1 MNKAEIINDN
11 FSFLFEKELLEKMI
25 DVGKITQVKKDD
37 FLMDIGQEMTFMPL
51 IISGSI
57 KVFRTDDDGDDY
69 ILYFI
74 EGGDTCAM
82 TLNCCMRGAK
92 SEIKAIAET
101 DTELLLIPIHKLE
114 DWLHYKS
121 WRTFVFG
128 SYNNRFT
135 EMLEA
140 VDSLAFMNMNE
151 RVLKYLKDKVIANKD
166 ESLSITHNIIS
177 LELNTSRVVVSRI
190 LKKLEIDGEIQLL
203 RNQIKVLNF

>member
-1 MNKAEIINDN
+1 MDIKVLVKAN
-11 FSFLFEKELLEKMI
+11 FSFLFEKALLDEMSIVAQLKE
-25 DVGKITQVKKDD
+25 VKKNDY
-37 FLMDIGQEMTFMPL
+37 LIDIGQEMTFMPL
-51 IISGSI
+51 IITGAI

-82 TLNCCMRGAK
+82 TLNCCMKGAK
-92 SEIKAIAET
+92 SEIKAIAER
-101 DTELLLIPIHKLE
+101 DSELLLIPVHKLE

-121 WRTFVFG
+121 WRAFVFG

-140 VDSLAFMNMNE
+140 VDSLAFMNMND
-151 RVLKYLKDKVIANKD
+151 RILKYLKNKVIANKS
-166 ESLSITHNIIS
+166 EFLKITHNTIS

-190 LKKLEIDGEIQLL
+190 LKKLEIDGDIKLH
-203 RNQIKVLNF
+203 RNQIEILDF

>member
-25 DVGKITQVKKDD
+25 DVGKVIQVKKDD

-166 ESLSITHNIIS
+166 ESLSITHNIVS

-190 LKKLEIDGEIQLL
+190 LKKLELDGEIQLQ

>member
-25 DVGKITQVKKDD
+25 DVGKVIQVKKDD

-114 DWLHYKS
+114 DWLHFKS

-128 SYNNRFT
+128 SFNNRFT

-177 LELNTSRVVVSRI
+177 LELNTSRVVISRI
-190 LKKLEIDGEIQLL
+190 LKKLELDGEIQLL
-203 RNQIKVLNF
+203 RNKIIVLNF

>member
-1 MNKAEIINDN
+1 MDIKVLVKAN
-11 FSFLFEKELLEKMI
+11 FSFLFEKALLDEMSIVAQLKE
-25 DVGKITQVKKDD
+25 VKKNDY
-37 FLMDIGQEMTFMPL
+37 LIDIGQEMIFMPL
-51 IISGSI
+51 IITGAI

-82 TLNCCMRGAK
+82 TLNCCMKGAK
-92 SEIKAIAET
+92 SEIKAIAER
-101 DTELLLIPIHKLE
+101 DSELLLIPVHKLE

-121 WRTFVFG
+121 WRAFVFG

-140 VDSLAFMNMNE
+140 VDSLAFMNMND
-151 RVLKYLKDKVIANKD
+151 RILKYLKNKVIANKS
-166 ESLSITHNIIS
+166 EFLKITHNTIS

-190 LKKLEIDGEIQLL
+190 LKKLEIDGDIKLD
-203 RNQIKVLNF
+203 RNQIKILDF

>member
-25 DVGKITQVKKDD
+25 DVGKVIQVKKDD
-37 FLMDIGQEMTFMPL
+37 FLMNIGQEMIFMPL

-69 ILYFI
+69 LLYFI

-114 DWLHYKS
+114 DWLHYKI
-121 WRTFVFG
+121 WITFVFV
-128 SYNNRFT
+128 SYSKRFT
-135 EMLEA
+135 EILEA

>member
-1 MNKAEIINDN
+1 MDIKTIITDN
-11 FSFLFEKELLEKMI
+11 FSFLFKKELI
-25 DVGKITQVKKDD
+25 DEIAKEGQLKRVYKNDY
-37 FLMDIGQEMTFMPL
+37 LMDIGQEMVFMPL
-51 IISGSI
+51 IISGAI

-82 TLNCCMRGAK
+82 TLNCCMKGAK
-92 SEIKAIAET
+92 SEIKAVAES
-101 DTELLLIPIHKLE
+101 DTELLLIPINKLE

-121 WRTFVFG
+121 WRSFVFG

-140 VDSLAFMNMNE
+140 IDSLAFMNMNE
-151 RVLKYLKDKVIANKD
+151 RILKYLKDKVIVNKD
-166 ESLSITHNIIS
+166 ETLSITHNIIS
-177 LELNTSRVVVSRI
+177 MELNTSRVVVSRI
-190 LKKLEIDGEIQLL
+190 LKRLELDGEIKLD